1 MDERDVRRATL
12 ALAQVKAVE
21 KSPPKAQRAYATI
34 AHRLP
39 LLARRGGLSSALL
52 FVGSRSKRSQRL
64 LLTHLAEQLHD
75 ADNKLCKA
83 PTPEALLQA
92 ARDADLWALERLG
105 AEVERCLLW
114 TKRLTVSVLGLTAA
128 DLHDDGEDDDGDEAR
143 P

>member
-75 ADNKLCKA
+75 ANKLCAA

-128 DLHDDGEDDDGDEAR
+128 DLDDDGEDDDGDEAR